1 MAFIRKRRTS
11 SGNLSTALVEPYRNS
26 TGKPRQRVLAN
37 LYGCE
42 TTLEALAKLSAQRL
56 RLRQERKEIESM
68 LAKTAEWAA
77 VAVRFAT
84 DPAEAKRIGM
94 TTEDY
99 RDLNRVMTARK
110 RAKARLARIDALLG
124 RIRKDGAVIR
134 KHVDGTQQDV
144 QKAIKDYQ
152 EKLSSAE
159 AAATVAAVMAHQAQ
173 QEATRLS
180 LPGEARSGADTPF
193 FKFLSKQMLAV
204 NRP

>member
-11 SGNLSTALVEPYRNS
+11 SGNLSTALVEPYRDS
-26 TGKPRQRVLAN
+26 AGRPRQRVLAN

-42 TTLEALAKLSAQRL
+42 TTLEALAKLSAQRR
-56 RLRQERKEIESM
+56 RLRQERKEIETM
-68 LAKTAEWAA
+68 LPKTAEWAA
-77 VAVRFAT
+77 VAVRLAT

-94 TTEDY
+94 TAEDY

-134 KHVDGTQQDV
+134 KHVDGTEQDV
-144 QKAIKDYQ
+144 HKAIKDYQ

>member
-11 SGNLSTALVEPYRNS
+11 SGNLSTALVEPHRDNA
-26 TGKPRQRVLAN
+26 GRPRQRVLAN

-42 TTLEALAKLSAQRL
+42 TTLEAVAKLAAQRH
-56 RLRQERKEIESM
+56 RLRQEHKEIKSM
-68 LAKTAEWAA
+68 LANTSVYVE
-77 VAVRFAT
+77 VAVRVGG

-94 TTEDY
+94 TVQEY
-99 RDLNRVMTARK
+99 RDLSRLMRDRQKAQ
-110 RAKARLARIDALLG
+110 ARLARIDALLG
-124 RIRKDGAVIR
+124 RIQKDGAVIR
-134 KHVDGTQQDV
+134 KHVDGTGQDI

-152 EKLSSAE
+152 EKLSGAE

-193 FKFLSKQMLAV
+193 FKFLSKEMLKKK
-204 NRP
+204 

>member
-1 MAFIRKRRTS
+1 MGRS
-11 SGNLSTALVEPYRNS
+11 S
-26 TGKPRQRVLAN
+26 
-37 LYGCE
+37 
-42 TTLEALAKLSAQRL
+42 
-56 RLRQERKEIESM
+56 
-68 LAKTAEWAA
+68 
-77 VAVRFAT
+77 AT

-94 TTEDY
+94 TAEGY
-99 RDLNRVMTARK
+99 RDLNRVMTDRK
-110 RAKARLARIDALLG
+110 KAKARLARIDALLG

-134 KHVDGTQQDV
+134 KHVDGTEQDV

-159 AAATVAAVMAHQAQ
+159 AAATVAAVMANQAQ